1 MPKISTYGAVNPDLN
16 DKLIGTDAN
25 DNLATKNFTVESLRD
40 LIVLNEEFNVLGLV
54 DLSNQELSAPNTKTQ
69 VTFGPAAT
77 NAYFEVN
84 AGGNVTTL
92 TAGNYRINVLL
103 NSGAIATSQADQHV
117 DFFYS
122 FDKGISQ
129 QFNTIQNTVY
139 FDGADTDPAQTIS
152 MNFVMPLSV
161 GDVLKF
167 FQAASVYV
175 ASGSPT
181 TMRTGLVT
189 RTTGTTLMNDIPS
202 AAIYIYKI

>member
-1 MPKISTYGAVNPDLN
+1 MPKISTYGTVSPDLN

-54 DLSNQELSAPNTKTQ
+54 NLSNQELSAANTKTQ
-69 VTFGPAAT
+69 VTFGPAET
-77 NAYFEVN
+77 NDYFEVN
-84 AGGNVTTL
+84 AGGDVTTV

-103 NSGAIATSQADQHV
+103 NSGVINTSQSDRHV

-139 FDGADTDPAQTIS
+139 FDASDSNPAQTIS
-152 MNFVMPLSV
+152 MNFVKALSV
-161 GDVLKF
+161 GDVLRF
-167 FQAASVYV
+167 FQAASLYV
-175 ASGSPT
+175 PSGSPSV
-181 TMRTGLVT
+181 MRTGLVT
-189 RTTGTTLMNDIPS
+189 KSTGTILMNNVPS